1 MITDDRITSF
11 IKSFMT
17 DNTVEIKDIETKA
30 REKGVPIIRKEAE
43 SFLQTMVAMN
53 RPENILEIGSAVGY
67 SGILM
72 ATAYVGAHITTIEL
86 DSARAAEARGNF
98 EKLGLSDRID
108 LIEGDAA
115 VVLEDLAR
123 ENRKFDFVF
132 MDAAKGQYMSYWGNV
147 IKMLHSGSVILTDNC
162 LQEGSI
168 IHSRSLITQRDRTI
182 YDRMREFLY
191 SITHTEGIRT
201 SMVPIGDGM
210 AVSVIE

>member
-17 DNTVEIKDIETKA
+17 DNTAEIKDIETKA
-30 REKGVPIIRKEAE
+30 REEGVPIIRKEAE

-182 YDRMREFLY
+182 YYRMREFLY

>member
-1 MITDDRITSF
+1 
-11 IKSFMT
+11 
-17 DNTVEIKDIETKA
+17 
-30 REKGVPIIRKEAE
+30 
-43 SFLQTMVAMN
+43 
-53 RPENILEIGSAVGY
+53 
-67 SGILM
+67 
-72 ATAYVGAHITTIEL
+72 
-86 DSARAAEARGNF
+86 
-98 EKLGLSDRID
+98 
-108 LIEGDAA
+108 
-115 VVLEDLAR
+115 VLEDLAR